1 MKMQKKVILIG
12 LTILILGCAA
22 SQKTYETNAALD
34 EMVSQKHFEINAKF
48 AQPMLTQALSQVA
61 LSGLIPPGSTINQ
74 INLNGS
80 YNFLKIQG
88 DSVSANLA
96 YYGERQMGGGY
107 NNNNAGIVF
116 KGVPETIEIIKD
128 EVKQNYTIKFSIN
141 HKTENFMVNAT
152 AGTNL
157 SGTINVTSSHRS
169 RIGYTGDV
177 KKLDED

>member
-1 MKMQKKVILIG
+1 MKMQKKGILIG
-12 LTILILGCAA
+12 LTILLLGCAS

-34 EMVSQKHFEINAKF
+34 KMMSQKRFEIKAKF
-48 AQPMLTQALSQVA
+48 AQPMVTQAMSQVA

-80 YNFLKIQG
+80 SNFLRIQG

-107 NNNNAGIVF
+107 NNNTGIVF
-116 KGVPETIEIIKD
+116 KGVPENIEIVKN

-141 HKTENFMVNAT
+141 GKTENFMVNAT

-157 SGTINVTSSHRS
+157 TGTINITSSHRS

-177 KKLDED
+177 KAAEED